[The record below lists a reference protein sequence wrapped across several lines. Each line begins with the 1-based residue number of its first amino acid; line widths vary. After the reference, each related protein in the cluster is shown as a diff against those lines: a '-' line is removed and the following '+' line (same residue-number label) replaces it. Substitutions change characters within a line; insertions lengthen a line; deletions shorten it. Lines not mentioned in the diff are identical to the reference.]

1 VRILDI
7 NDPKKKAFF
16 MRVFWV
22 ISTFMLL
29 FGFLIMLLYWN
40 A

>member
-1 VRILDI
+1 MRLFDLD
-7 NDPKKKAFF
+7 DPKKKAFF
-16 MRVFWV
+16 MRFFWAV
-22 ISTFMLL
+22 STFMLL

>member
-1 VRILDI
+1 VRVIDL
-7 NDPKKKAFF
+7 NDPKRKAFL
-16 MRVFWV
+16 MRFFWA

-29 FGFLIMLLYWN
+29 FGFLIMMLYWN